1 MHLWT
6 EDVGRLPSLGKR
18 RIEASRREAIGGFGA
33 VPDAGA
39 ASTTP

>member
-6 EDVGRLPSLGKR
+6 EEVGTLPSLGKR
-18 RIEASRREAIGGFGA
+18 RIEASRREAIGGSGA
-33 VPDAGA
+33 VPDAGT